1 VNANKTILLVEDS
14 ENDRIF
20 MRHAFKKSNFN
31 WPLQE
36 VLDGEEAIAY
46 LRGDAPYSDRKQFPL
61 PVVMLLDLNIP
72 KKSGFDVL
80 QWARAQEAFKPLHII
95 VLTAST
101 RPDDVKEAYCLGA
114 NSFLVKPAT
123 VEELALMI
131 GCLRDWLRYNQ
142 LALLDEG
149 SGR

>member
-1 VNANKTILLVEDS
+1 VNTNKTILLVEDS

-20 MRHAFKKSNFN
+20 MRHACKKSNFN
-31 WPLQE
+31 WPIQE

-46 LRGDAPYSDRKQFPL
+46 LRGDGPYSDRDQFPL
-61 PVVMLLDLNIP
+61 PDVMLLDLNIP

-80 QWARAQEAFKPLHII
+80 KWARAQEAFKSLQII

-101 RPDDVKEAYCLGA
+101 RMADVKQAYYLGA

-123 VEELALMI
+123 LKELALMI
-131 GCLRDWLRYNQ
+131 GGLRDWLQYNQ
-142 LALLDEG
+142 LALLDE
-149 SGR
+149 R